1 MTNQM
6 SFSALEFTTKK
17 KVTRREKFLARME
30 KLVPW
35 SRLVALIEPYYP
47 TGKRGRPPVALER
60 ILRVYFL
67 QQWYG
72 LADEALE
79 DAIYDSQAMR
89 AFAGIDLCAG
99 GVPDATTVLKFR
111 HLLEEHDLSAGIL
124 REINAS
130 LKKDNCA
137 MKEGVILD
145 ASIIDAPSSTKNS
158 TGQRA
163 PEMHQTKKG
172 NQWYFGMKAH
182 VAVEARTGL
191 VKKVRATAANISDIN
206 EASELLNGGE
216 EAVFADAGY
225 QGLEKRPEIQAKCGE
240 ETRFYIARKP
250 SALKKLTKEQGQAT
264 LLQIEKLKAQVR
276 SLVEHPFQVIKR
288 IFRYGKVRYRGLA
301 KNLAHLHTLFALANL
316 VLVGRKLSCAC

>member
-6 SFSALEFTTKK
+6 SFSAVEFTTKK
-17 KVTRREKFLARME
+17 KITRREKFLARME
-30 KLVPW
+30 KIVPW
-35 SRLVALIEPYYP
+35 ERLVALLEPYYP
-47 TGKRGRPPVALER
+47 KGTRGRPPVGLER
-60 ILRVYFL
+60 MLRVYFL

-79 DAIYDSQAMR
+79 DAIYDSQSMR
-89 AFAGIDLCAG
+89 AFAGIDLSGG

-111 HLLEEHDLSAGIL
+111 RLLEAHDLTAGIL

-130 LKKDNCA
+130 LQTENCV

-145 ASIIDAPSSTKNS
+145 ATIIDAPSSTKNS
-158 TGQRA
+158 SGQRD

-182 VAVEARTGL
+182 VAVDARTGL
-191 VKKVRATAANISDIN
+191 VKKVRATAANVSDIN
-206 EASELLNGGE
+206 QAAELLEGEE

-225 QGLEKRPEIQAKCGE
+225 QGLEKRPEIQAKCGAG
-240 ETRFYIARKP
+240 TTFYIARKP

-288 IFRYGKVRYRGLA
+288 LFRYERVRYRGLA
-301 KNLAHLHTLFALANL
+301 KNLAHLNTLFALANL
-316 VLVGRKLSCAC
+316 VLAGRKLTCAC